1 MTYIVGLTGGIGS
14 GKSTVADL
22 FAEQGV
28 PVIDADTVARQ
39 VVEKGS
45 PLLMKIVDHFGEHI
59 LLENG
64 ELNRSALREYIFQH
78 PKEKAWLNA
87 LLHPAIRQEMLA
99 QLYAQSSPYVLWV
112 VPLLI
117 ENDLVSLCQ
126 RVLVVDVMPET
137 QIKRSTL
144 RDNSQAELIQQIM
157 AAQVDRMTRL
167 RYADDVINNDGD
179 LTQTLSG
186 LKQKVLELHQH
197 YLVLAKKA
205 HKAE

>member
-45 PLLMKIVDHFGEHI
+45 PLLMKIVDHFGEHV

-78 PKEKAWLNA
+78 PKEKTWLNA

-137 QIKRSTL
+137 QIKRATL
-144 RDNSQAELIQQIM
+144 RDKSQAELIQQIM

-179 LTQTLSG
+179 LAQTLSG

-197 YLVLAKKA
+197 YLALAKA